1 MNENIK
7 KRLDLINTENNIW
20 ILYLVIIGLS
30 FYANE
35 KEKNYFLTNNNQDK
49 NTYRTINAIVFIIL
63 IGVYTYF
70 EKEAINSLNNKQKK
84 PKQKK
89 LDILSFIATSSFLI
103 SGIIF
108 LYIIIVDN
116 ELTEEIAFN

>member
-1 MNENIK
+1 MNDKIK
-7 KRLDLINTENNIW
+7 KRLELINTENNIW

-49 NTYRTINAIVFIIL
+49 NTYRIVNAIIFIIL
-63 IGVYTYF
+63 IGVYIYF
-70 EKEAINSLNNKQKK
+70 EKEAINSLNNKQKTT
-84 PKQKK
+84 KQQQ
-89 LDILSFIATSSFLI
+89 LDILSFIATSAVLL

-108 LYIIIVDN
+108 LYIILID
-116 ELTEEIAFN
+116 EDISEEIAFN

>member
-35 KEKNYFLTNNNQDK
+35 KEKNYFLTNNIEDK
-49 NTYRTINAIVFIIL
+49 NTYRTINALVFIIL

-70 EKEAINSLNNKQKK
+70 EKEAINSLTNNQKT
-84 PKQKK
+84 PKQQQ
-89 LDILSFIATSSFLI
+89 LDILSFIATSAVLI

-108 LYIIIVDN
+108 LYIIIIDN

>member
-7 KRLDLINTENNIW
+7 KRLNLINTENNIW

-35 KEKNYFLTNNNQDK
+35 KEKNYFLTNNIEDK
-49 NTYRTINAIVFIIL
+49 NTYRTINALVFIIL

-70 EKEAINSLNNKQKK
+70 EKEVWGQSRGPGLPQGL
-84 PKQKK
+84 P
-89 LDILSFIATSSFLI
+89 LS
-103 SGIIF
+103 
-108 LYIIIVDN
+108 
-116 ELTEEIAFN
+116 

>member
-1 MNENIK
+1 MNDKIK
-7 KRLDLINTENNIW
+7 KRLELINTENNIW

-49 NTYRTINAIVFIIL
+49 NTYRIINAIIFIIL
-63 IGVYTYF
+63 IGVYIYF
-70 EKEAINSLNNKQKK
+70 EKEAINSLNNKQKTT
-84 PKQKK
+84 KQQQ
-89 LDILSFIATSSFLI
+89 LDILSFIATSAVLL

-108 LYIIIVDN
+108 LYIILID
-116 ELTEEIAFN
+116 EDISEEIAFN